1 MKARTEPT
9 PEPLDKLGTQPRRRV
24 NRSDHALEAPLLQ
37 ERGLEF
43 HTLRQRFLMPALAHG
58 IMIAALLVIIFPV
71 FYAVI
76 LSTQSPAEY
85 YQYPPDLTPGSS
97 LVENYGTAWRRVN
110 LGRLVANTT
119 FIAVAVSVGK
129 IFLSIVAAFAFVYFD
144 FRGKAFFFAMIL
156 ITHMLPLPVRIV
168 PTFELM
174 DQFGWVNTFY
184 ALTIPFFASATGT
197 LLFQQLYQ
205 TVPPSLADAARI
217 DGAGPL
223 QFLWHVL
230 IPVSRTNIAALF
242 LIEFIYMWNQYLWP
256 LIVANAE
263 TTRVVQIG
271 IKQLIA
277 TDAAVDWAVVMA
289 GTVVAMIPPLIVL
302 LILQGSLIKG
312 LALQEE
318 K

>member
-1 MKARTEPT
+1 MKNRT
-9 PEPLDKLGTQPRRRV
+9 
-24 NRSDHALEAPLLQ
+24 LEAPLPR
-37 ERGLEF
+37 EHGREF
-43 HTLRQRFLMPALAHG
+43 YALRRRVLMPALAHA
-58 IMIAALLVIIFPV
+58 IMIVALVMIMFPV
-71 FYAVI
+71 FYAAI
-76 LSTQSPAEY
+76 LSTQSPSEY
-85 YQYPPDLTPGSS
+85 YHYPPDLTPGSS
-97 LVENYGTAWRRVN
+97 LVQNYRTAWQRAN

-119 FIAVAVSVGK
+119 FIAMTVSIGK
-129 IFLSIVAAFAFVYFD
+129 IFLSIMAAFAFVYFD

-174 DQFGWVNTFY
+174 DEFGWVNTYY
-184 ALTIPFFASATGT
+184 ALTIPFFASATGV
-197 LLFQQLYQ
+197 LLFRQLYQ

-223 QFLWHVL
+223 QFLRHVL

-256 LIVANAE
+256 LIVANAD

-271 IKQLIA
+271 LKQLVA

-302 LILQGSLIKG
+302 LILQGTLIKG